1 MSILRIP
8 TARVFE
14 PLLAAARYKGLYGG
28 RGSGKSHFFGELM
41 VETCQAEQR
50 TLAQSSKR
58 LIESKIAALGLSHR
72 FKVYSDKIETPGDGI
87 IIFRGM
93 QAPRAIRACAPS
105 YCQHC
110 PSGNRPYSRAGRRQS
125 RPKGKKPIMTAR
137 PQLPDRAPRT
147 KGAPTALDGL
157 LVVDFTRVVAGPAC
171 TQTLADFGAE
181 VIKIENPDGGDDTRS
196 YEHADLAGESAAY
209 ISLNRNKRGIVLDF
223 TKPEACEVARE
234 LIARADVVV
243 ENFSAGVMKKYGLDY
258 ASVAAS
264 NPRLVYCSIS
274 AYGRQGPFASRPGF
288 DPITQA
294 ESGFMSLNGF
304 PDGPPVRTG
313 PPAIDM
319 VTGMTACNAIMMAL
333 FARDR
338 IGRGQQVEVAL
349 FDVALGMTGFYGMA
363 YLMTGTNFSR
373 QGNSPN
379 GSPSVG
385 VYQASDAPF
394 YIACAN
400 DRLYRRLVIEVLGRP
415 DLASGEFAN
424 RRLRTANKEKLR
436 AILTGIFVQD
446 IRENWVTRMKAANIP
461 VGFLRTLEEAF
472 NSPEVRQRHRLS
484 QIPHPAAGSVPNIES
499 PIHLGLTPAIDPV
512 AAPLLGVHTR
522 EVLCKTL
529 GYDDARIA
537 ALSEAGVFGMVAT
550 VAAN

>member
-1 MSILRIP
+1 MVPQTAQTTPEGKRP
-8 TARVFE
+8 T
-14 PLLAAARYKGLYGG
+14 
-28 RGSGKSHFFGELM
+28 
-41 VETCQAEQR
+41 
-50 TLAQSSKR
+50 
-58 LIESKIAALGLSHR
+58 
-72 FKVYSDKIETPGDGI
+72 
-87 IIFRGM
+87 
-93 QAPRAIRACAPS
+93 
-105 YCQHC
+105 
-110 PSGNRPYSRAGRRQS
+110 
-125 RPKGKKPIMTAR
+125 MTAR

-171 TQTLADFGAE
+171 TQTLADFGAK

-196 YEHADLAGESAAY
+196 YEHADLAGQSAAFV
-209 ISLNRNKRGIVLDF
+209 SLNRNKRGIALDL
-223 TKPEACEVARE
+223 TKPEACNIARE
-234 LIARADVVV
+234 LMARADVVV
-243 ENFSAGVMKKYGLDY
+243 ENFSSGVMKKYGLDY
-258 ASVAAS
+258 ASIAPT
-264 NPRLVYCSIS
+264 NPRMVYCSIS

-319 VTGMTACNAIMMAL
+319 VTGMSACNAIMMAL

-338 IGRGQQVEVAL
+338 LGRGQHVEVAL

-363 YLMTGTNFSR
+363 YLMTGMNFSR

-385 VYQASDAPF
+385 LYEASDAPF

-415 DLASGEFAN
+415 DLASGEFVD
-424 RRLRTANKEKLR
+424 RRSRTANKDKLR
-436 AILTGIFVQD
+436 AILTGIFIQD
-446 IRENWVTRMKAANIP
+446 LRQNWVAKMKSANIP
-461 VGFLRTLEEAF
+461 VGFLRTVEEAF
-472 NSPEVRQRHRLS
+472 NSPEVRERNRIS
-484 QIPHPAAGSVPNIES
+484 QISHPTAGTVPNIES
-499 PIHLGLTPAIDPV
+499 PIHLGLTPVVDPV
-512 AAPLLGVHTR
+512 AAPLLGEHTR
-522 EVLCKTL
+522 EVLRKTL

-537 ALSEAGVFGMVAT
+537 ALSDSGVFGMVAT
-550 VAAN
+550 IEAG

>member
-1 MSILRIP
+1 
-8 TARVFE
+8 
-14 PLLAAARYKGLYGG
+14 
-28 RGSGKSHFFGELM
+28 
-41 VETCQAEQR
+41 
-50 TLAQSSKR
+50 
-58 LIESKIAALGLSHR
+58 
-72 FKVYSDKIETPGDGI
+72 
-87 IIFRGM
+87 
-93 QAPRAIRACAPS
+93 
-105 YCQHC
+105 
-110 PSGNRPYSRAGRRQS
+110 
-125 RPKGKKPIMTAR
+125 MTTR
-137 PQLPDRAPRT
+137 PQLPDRAARAR
-147 KGAPTALDGL
+147 GVPTALEGL

-196 YEHADLAGESAAY
+196 YEHADLAGESAAF
-209 ISLNRNKRGIVLDF
+209 ISLNRNKRGIALDLN
-223 TKPEACEVARE
+223 KPEAREIARE

-243 ENFSAGVMKKYGLDY
+243 ENFSTGVMKKHGLDY
-258 ASVAAS
+258 ASVAPA

-319 VTGMTACNAIMMAL
+319 VTGMSACNAILLAL

-338 IGRGQQVEVAL
+338 LGRGQHVEVAL

-363 YLMTGTNFSR
+363 YLMTGVNPSR

-385 VYQASDAPF
+385 VYHGSDAPF

-400 DRLYRRLVIEVLGRP
+400 DRLYRRLVIDVLGRP
-415 DLASGEFAN
+415 DLASGEFAD
-424 RRLRTANKEKLR
+424 RRSRTANKEKLR
-436 AILTGIFVQD
+436 AILTGIFAQD
-446 IRENWVTRMKAANIP
+446 LREHWVVKMKAANIP
-461 VGFLRTLEEAF
+461 IGYLRTVEEAF
-472 NSPEVRQRHRLS
+472 NSPEVRERHRIS

-499 PIHLGLTPAIDPV
+499 PLRLDLTPAAEPV
-512 AAPLLGVHTR
+512 AAPLLGQHTK
-522 EVLCKTL
+522 EVLRKIL

-537 ALSEAGVFGMVAT
+537 LLDKAGVFGTTRGNTDGARDSAT
-550 VAAN
+550 QP